1 MTVMDWVVAPLL
13 HRLPVALDEVRVTDP
28 PAQNVVG
35 PLAVT
40 VGAGTL
46 VTVTVVAL
54 EVALQPLLIT
64 VTL

>member
-1 MTVMDWVVAPLL
+1 MLQ
-13 HRLPVALDEVRVTDP
+13 RLPVALDEVRVTEP
-28 PAQNVVG
+28 PWQKVVD

-54 EVALQPLLIT
+54 EVAVQPLLVT

>member
-1 MTVMDWVVAPLL
+1 MDWVVAPLL

-35 PLAVT
+35 PLAAT

-54 EVALQPLLIT
+54 EVALQPLLVT

>member
-1 MTVMDWVVAPLL
+1 MTVMDWVVAPLDQT
-13 HRLPVALDEVRVTDP
+13 LPVALDEVRVTDP

-40 VGAGTL
+40 AGAGTL

-54 EVALQPLLIT
+54 EVALQPLLVT

>member
-1 MTVMDWVVAPLL
+1 LTVIDWVVAPLL
-13 HRLPVALDEVRVTDP
+13 QRLPVALDEVRVTDP
-28 PAQNVVG
+28 PEQNVVG

-54 EVALQPLLIT
+54 EVALQPLLVT

>member
-1 MTVMDWVVAPLL
+1 MDWVVAPLL
-13 HRLPVALDEVRVTDP
+13 QTLPVALDEVRVTDP

-54 EVALQPLLIT
+54 EVALQPLLVT

>member
-1 MTVMDWVVAPLL
+1 LTVIDWVVAPLL
-13 HRLPVALDEVRVTDP
+13 QRLPVALDEVRVTDP
-28 PAQNVVG
+28 PAQKMVG

-40 VGAGTL
+40 VGVGTL